1 MEIRDGHRPSRR
13 HQDEA
18 QPRPKVGPD
27 DRNRARRFGVDL
39 GRHRVTADPVVADP
53 SDRVPALAERIDDLA
68 APLDERV
75 GFLVELTELPEQ
87 HRLTGPDL
95 LEDTAHRPAPAGT
108 EDQRVDRRNAGHIR
122 TLPRGWDTFGT
133 APPAS
138 PQPVG
143 RGVAGCRT
151 SATTCDRFPYAAAR
165 QGSNP
170 TAGWNR
176 VPVMRNAVPELADEL
191 AGRAV
196 ADRQASYA
204 DEVRRLLEAGFAV
217 MGRTENLDPRVSD
230 IVRTSGLS
238 NQTFYRHFRGKDEFF
253 LALLD
258 DGRRRLVETIERRMR
273 RATDDAG
280 RVGAWIQ
287 AVYAQAQDPEAAAA
301 TRPFALNGER
311 LAARFPDAA
320 QRSQARLVAPLLAI
334 VGPDDASAIYHLVMG
349 SMHDALVTR
358 RIPSRSE
365 VDHVVDF
372 ALRGAH
378 LGT

>member
-1 MEIRDGHRPSRR
+1 
-13 HQDEA
+13 
-18 QPRPKVGPD
+18 
-27 DRNRARRFGVDL
+27 
-39 GRHRVTADPVVADP
+39 
-53 SDRVPALAERIDDLA
+53 
-68 APLDERV
+68 
-75 GFLVELTELPEQ
+75 
-87 HRLTGPDL
+87 
-95 LEDTAHRPAPAGT
+95 
-108 EDQRVDRRNAGHIR
+108 
-122 TLPRGWDTFGT
+122 
-133 APPAS
+133 
-138 PQPVG
+138 
-143 RGVAGCRT
+143 
-151 SATTCDRFPYAAAR
+151 
-165 QGSNP
+165 
-170 TAGWNR
+170 
-176 VPVMRNAVPELADEL
+176 MRNAVPELADEL

-253 LALLD
+253 LALLE
-258 DGRRRLVETIERRMR
+258 DGRRRLVETIERRMG

-280 RVGAWIQ
+280 RVRAWIQ
-287 AVYAQAQDPEAAAA
+287 AVYAQAQDPDAATA

-334 VGPDDASAIYHLVMG
+334 VGPDDAHAIYHLVMG

-358 RIPSRSE
+358 RIPSRTE

-372 ALRGAH
+372 ALQGAH

>member
-1 MEIRDGHRPSRR
+1 
-13 HQDEA
+13 
-18 QPRPKVGPD
+18 
-27 DRNRARRFGVDL
+27 
-39 GRHRVTADPVVADP
+39 
-53 SDRVPALAERIDDLA
+53 
-68 APLDERV
+68 
-75 GFLVELTELPEQ
+75 
-87 HRLTGPDL
+87 
-95 LEDTAHRPAPAGT
+95 
-108 EDQRVDRRNAGHIR
+108 
-122 TLPRGWDTFGT
+122 
-133 APPAS
+133 
-138 PQPVG
+138 
-143 RGVAGCRT
+143 
-151 SATTCDRFPYAAAR
+151 
-165 QGSNP
+165 
-170 TAGWNR
+170 
-176 VPVMRNAVPELADEL
+176 MRNAVPELADEL

-230 IVRTSGLS
+230 IVRTSGLL

-258 DGRRRLVETIERRMR
+258 DGRRRLVETIERRMG

-280 RVGAWIQ
+280 RVRAWIE
-287 AVYAQAQDPEAAAA
+287 AVYAQAQDPDAAAA

-334 VGPDDASAIYHLVMG
+334 AGPDNAHAIYHLVMG
-349 SMHDALVTR
+349 SMHEALVTR
-358 RIPSRSE
+358 TTPSRTE

-372 ALRGAH
+372 ALRGAR